1 MKNVLIVIVV
11 VFALA
16 TGILAQ
22 RLTATPESAT
32 ESTPQ
37 NTLPAFT
44 LPDLSGQQRSISEWQ
59 GKILIIN
66 FWATWC
72 PPCRKEIPEFIK
84 LQQELGDRG
93 LQFIGI
99 AIEEKASVEKYA
111 SFVKINYPILIG
123 EVTGIA
129 LSQKL
134 GNTINALPFTIVVDR
149 KGNIVHHQ
157 PGEFSR
163 NQILKVVKPLLKKK
177 KKEL

>member
-1 MKNVLIVIVV
+1 MKTTFTAMLVII
-11 VFALA
+11 ALGA
-16 TGILAQ
+16 GILAQ
-22 RLTATPESAT
+22 RLTATPDITT

-37 NTLPAFT
+37 NALPAFT

-84 LQQELGDRG
+84 LQQELGDQG

-99 AIEEKASVEKYA
+99 AIEEKTSVEEYID
-111 SFVKINYPILIG
+111 FVKINYPILIG
-123 EVTGIA
+123 EDAGIA
-129 LSQKL
+129 LSQKM
-134 GNTINALPFTIVVDR
+134 GNTINALPFSIVVDN
-149 KGNIVHHQ
+149 KGNIVHRQ

-163 NQILKVVKPLLKKK
+163 NQILEVVKPLF
-177 KKEL
+177 